1 LDELMELFMIAKK
14 KCKEK
19 EKERETRCE
28 QTKNSYIFHNAKVM
42 QARNIYNKR
51 KKKLTNRKE
60 N

>member
-1 LDELMELFMIAKK
+1 MELFMIAKK